1 MAQWFETKVRYERLE
16 ENGVVR
22 KVTQPYL
29 VDAVSFAEAEARITE
44 EMRPFISGDFTVSA
58 AKREKICEVISEGCG
73 DRWYRVRAM
82 FINID
87 EKSGIEKKTAHD
99 FMVLA
104 STLKEA
110 IENFESSV
118 HLLIDY
124 ELAGITE
131 TPIIDVYPR
140 ETINNIHKPLKRH

>member
-1 MAQWFETKVRYERLE
+1 MRYTRLE

-22 KVTQPYL
+22 KVTEPYL

-58 AKREKICEVISEGCG
+58 AKREKICEVVDDGTG

-82 FINID
+82 FISID
-87 EKSGIEKKTAHD
+87 EKSGVEKKAPHD
-99 FMVLA
+99 FMVRA
-104 STLKEA
+104 DTLKEA
-110 IENFESSV
+110 IENFESNV

-124 ELAGITE
+124 ELAGVTE
-131 TPIIDVYPR
+131 TAIMDVYPA
-140 ETINNIHKPLKRH
+140 KL